1 MPQLFHP
8 AMNAVAK
15 ASVFGL
21 LFALAGL
28 LWILG
33 IVYRSSYVSGA
44 DIVRE
49 QPVQFSHAH
58 HVGALGIDCRYC
70 HAGVESSAFAGLP
83 STQTCMNCHA
93 EVWARSPMLAAVRDS
108 WRENRPIAW
117 TRVHDLA
124 DFAYFNHAIHVAKG
138 VGCAECHGRVD
149 DMPLMRQ
156 TRSLYMEWCLDCHRD
171 PEPSLR
177 PREAVFKMDW
187 TRPAGE
193 PELGARLAR
202 DYGVASKTDCASCHR

>member
-8 AMNAVAK
+8 AMNVVAK
-15 ASVFGL
+15 ASVFGV
-21 LFALAGL
+21 LFALAFL
-28 LWILG
+28 FWVLG
-33 IVYRSSYVSGA
+33 VVYRSSYVSGA
-44 DIVRE
+44 DVVRE

-70 HAGVESSAFAGLP
+70 HSSVETSAFAGYP
-83 STQTCMNCHA
+83 STQTCMNCHS
-93 EVWARSPMLAAVRDS
+93 EVWSRAPMLAAVRES

-117 TRVHDLA
+117 NRVHDLA

-149 DMPLMRQ
+149 DMPLMWQ
-156 TRSLYMEWCLDCHRD
+156 TQSLYMEWCLDCHRK
-171 PEPSLR
+171 PEASLR
-177 PREAVFKMDW
+177 PREAVFRMDW
-187 TRPAGE
+187 TRPAND

-202 DYGVASKTDCASCHR
+202 DYGVASKTDCNSCHR